1 MTLLLLVC
9 CSGALAEHV
18 HDIYVKIIT
27 DWPATAPLDE
37 MNRPKDF
44 TVQLYS
50 SQASYS
56 CTIGMC
62 DLNGW
67 TTIPMSSMTF
77 TFAGY
82 EAASALATCETKGS
96 YRFDGPTVEVMIDN
110 VLYTTK
116 PYIYLITDA
125 LGHDWSN
132 KDCMCARSGCGAVC
146 DHTASKARPTCEQG
160 AVCDAC
166 GKTLAALGHDDHAE
180 VTSPSCGQKGFTTY
194 TCTRCNRSYTADETP
209 ALSHVYGE
217 WNPEGDGTSS
227 ARCMRCKHKAKADCE
242 MLSFTL
248 KPSEESAEAVNFA
261 LCPVCGAV
269 TTGQRLTLAKGAKNA
284 QAPAG
289 TLAVRMGE
297 AADGVQ
303 VLMIATERAGHL
315 LQPAETIA
323 VLLPASLMQG
333 LTLSLLAA
341 DGMETPL
348 TYTVEG
354 ETISFTLSFT
364 DADGQ
369 PIAAQAIRLLPEG

>member
-1 MTLLLLVC
+1 MTL
-9 CSGALAEHV
+9 
-18 HDIYVKIIT
+18 
-27 DWPATAPLDE
+27 P
-37 MNRPKDF
+37 
-44 TVQLYS
+44 
-50 SQASYS
+50 
-56 CTIGMC
+56 
-62 DLNGW
+62 
-67 TTIPMSSMTF
+67 
-77 TFAGY
+77 
-82 EAASALATCETKGS
+82 
-96 YRFDGPTVEVMIDN
+96 
-110 VLYTTK
+110 
-116 PYIYLITDA
+116 A

-132 KDCMCARSGCGAVC
+132 KDGVCARSGCGAVC

-180 VTSPSCGQKGFTTY
+180 VTPPSCGQKGFTTY
-194 TCTRCNRSYTADETP
+194 FCTRCSRSYTADETP

-217 WNPEGDGTSS
+217 WNPEGNGTSS

-248 KPSEESAEAVNFA
+248 KPSKEAAEAVTFA

-269 TTGQRLTLAKGAKNA
+269 TTGQRLTLVKGAKSA

-303 VLMIATERAGHL
+303 VLTIATERAGHL
-315 LQPAETIA
+315 LQPAETMT

-341 DGMETPL
+341 DGTETPL